1 MDPQKRELLTFG
13 FVREYCKDN
22 KMELITDDIIKLFI
36 LWSTFCDQFDRDL
49 TYKDYQIAR
58 KMHDKYGEYQQAMLQ
73 DYQYAH
79 CSAICHNV
87 IKKEI
92 KHSGHFKLEEEDLQT
107 PP

>member
-1 MDPQKRELLTFG
+1 MSLLSFG
-13 FVREYCKDN
+13 FTREHCQKNNIDLFPN
-22 KMELITDDIIKLFI
+22 DIIELFM
-36 LWSTFCDQFDRDL
+36 LWLSFCDKFDPDL
-49 TYKDYQIAR
+49 CDNYIEIKTQT
-58 KMHDKYGEYQQAMLQ
+58 HDKYGEYQQAMLQ